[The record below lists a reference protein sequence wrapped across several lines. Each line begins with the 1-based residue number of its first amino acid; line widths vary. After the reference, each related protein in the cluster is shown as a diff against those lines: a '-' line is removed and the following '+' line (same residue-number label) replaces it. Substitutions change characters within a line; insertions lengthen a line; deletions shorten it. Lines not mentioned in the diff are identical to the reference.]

1 MPNPFVSC
9 TCNPLFWEIRP
20 VALFPVVDK
29 TGVMPTLSSVNSPS
43 THRLLTVF
51 ANDLLERLNLL
62 LHASGVLQHLLDAG
76 YRVHG
81 GGVVSVELLSD
92 IVIGQIEELPA

>member
-9 TCNPLFWEIRP
+9 TRNPLFWEIRP

-43 THRLLTVF
+43 THRLL
-51 ANDLLERLNLL
+51 
-62 LHASGVLQHLLDAG
+62 DAG

-92 IVIGQIEELPA
+92 IVVGQIEELPT